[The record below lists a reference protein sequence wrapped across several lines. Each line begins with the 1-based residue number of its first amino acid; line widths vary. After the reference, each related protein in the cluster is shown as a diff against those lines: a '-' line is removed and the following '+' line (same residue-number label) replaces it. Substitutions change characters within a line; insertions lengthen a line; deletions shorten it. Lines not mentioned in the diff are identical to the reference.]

1 MARSADQLAVVALDT
16 VPARDPKVVGGKAAH
31 LSRAHA
37 SGLPVLPGFV
47 LVTPELAPASAPRG
61 VEQIKRACAELG
73 APALVVRS
81 SAVGEDSEGSSMAG
95 RFTSVLNVRGWP
107 ALRDAVH
114 RVLGSGGENSAVE
127 NAAGGNPAGANPAG
141 REGAMAVLVQPMLKA
156 TVGGVVF
163 GADPVAGRRDRIV
176 VSAVAGG
183 PEKLVDGSRQDMRY
197 QLTRRGRLV
206 GREPAK
212 APDARLLDRRRLR
225 RLARLARRA
234 ERVGKA
240 PQDLEFG
247 FDSTDRLWLFQTRP
261 ITAMATAP
269 ARGARLLGPGPVAET
284 FPAVLQ
290 PLEED
295 LWVEPMAHGLARALD
310 IAGTVPRRV
319 LRDCPAVLTVDG
331 RAAADLRLLG
341 TVGPPHPGLQFL
353 NPAPGARR
361 AAAAWR
367 TGRLR
372 TALPLLALD
381 LMADVDRELAGL
393 PAPSELLTGQLINAL
408 CWGRSALVALH
419 ALESLAGALL
429 SEGRGSTATGEAL
442 ALLSERRARDAPR
455 PSDDVRLI
463 AENPVLLAL
472 LPPSLTPGAGLP
484 EVARL
489 TAAPRG
495 VGALPPREGLRL
507 RSRWVQEMQAR
518 VVRECAARWG
528 AAGYENALVRAS
540 SLRWPE
546 LLAALDGGGPPGGDP
561 RKPRPWAPE
570 LPAAFRLSPRGE
582 PVPER
587 LGDADGGEPPG
598 EGASGGFGKGV
609 AWDGTGEPPPRAVLV
624 VRSLDPAL
632 APRLP
637 GLAGLVAES
646 GSALSHLAV
655 LAREYRVPAA
665 VGVPHAVERFPPGTE
680 LSVDGTTGTV
690 TR

>member
-16 VPARDPKVVGGKAAH
+16 APARDPKVVGGKAAH

-47 LVTPELAPASAPRG
+47 LVAPELAPAGAPRG
-61 VEQIKRACAELG
+61 ADQIQRACAELD

-107 ALRDAVH
+107 AFQDAVR
-114 RVLGSGGENSAVE
+114 RVLGSAADGPGGPGDP
-127 NAAGGNPAGANPAG
+127 GGS
-141 REGAMAVLVQPMLKA
+141 AMAVLVQPMLTA
-156 TVGGVVF
+156 SVGGVLF
-163 GADPVAGRRDRIV
+163 GADPVAGRADRIV

-183 PEKLVDGSRQDMRY
+183 PERLVDGSRQDVRY
-197 QLTRRGRLV
+197 QLTRCGRLV

-212 APDARLLDRRRLR
+212 APEARLLDRRRLR

-234 ERVGKA
+234 ERVANA

-247 FDSTDRLWLFQTRP
+247 FDSTGRLWLFQTRP
-261 ITAMATAP
+261 ITAMAVAP

-284 FPAVLQ
+284 FPTVLQ

-295 LWVEPMAHGLARALD
+295 LWVVPMAHGLALALD

-319 LRDCPAVLTVDG
+319 LRDCPAVLTVGG
-331 RAAADLRLLG
+331 RAVADLRLLG
-341 TVGPPHPGLQFL
+341 TVGPPHPRLQFL

-393 PAPSELLTGQLINAL
+393 PEPSELLTGQLINAL

-419 ALESLAGALL
+419 AQESLAGALL
-429 SEGRGSTATGEAL
+429 PEGKGPTATGEAL
-442 ALLSERRARDAPR
+442 ALLSERRAREARQPPDDAH
-455 PSDDVRLI
+455 LI
-463 AENPVLLAL
+463 AEHPVLLAL
-472 LPPSLTPGAGLP
+472 LPPSLTPGARLP

-495 VGALPPREGLRL
+495 VAALPPREGLRL

-518 VVRECAARWG
+518 LVRECAARWEE
-528 AAGYENALVRAS
+528 AGHGNALARAAA
-540 SLRWPE
+540 LRWPE
-546 LLAALDGGGPPGGDP
+546 LLAALDGGGPPEGDP
-561 RKPRPWAPE
+561 VEPRPWIPA
-570 LPAAFRLSPRGE
+570 LPTAFRLSPRGE

-587 LGDADGGEPPG
+587 LGAPDDGEPAG
-598 EGASGGFGKGV
+598 EGASGGFGTGV
-609 AWDGTGEPPPRAVLV
+609 AWDGTGEPPTRAVLV
-624 VRSLDPAL
+624 VRSLDPAF

-665 VGVPHAVERFPPGTE
+665 VGVPDAVDRFPPGTE

-690 TR
+690 SR